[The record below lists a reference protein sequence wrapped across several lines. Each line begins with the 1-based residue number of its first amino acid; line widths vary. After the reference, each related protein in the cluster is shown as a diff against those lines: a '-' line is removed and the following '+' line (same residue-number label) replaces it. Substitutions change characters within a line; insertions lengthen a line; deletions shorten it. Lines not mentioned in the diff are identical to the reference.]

1 MLVISVCSCCY
12 LALEQARMLER
23 EYNLSNEM
31 FVLESRKG
39 LGFIVYTQLSQE
51 EFRKATGMEIKMDL
65 SNYLEAQEI
74 K

>member
-1 MLVISVCSCCY
+1 MLG
-12 LALEQARMLER
+12 R